1 MMETVWFILVAF
13 MITAYVVLDG
23 FDLGAG
29 VLHLVLARTDEER
42 RMIRQSIGPVW
53 DGNEVWLIAGGGT
66 LFFAFPLLYA
76 SSFSGFYLPL
86 NIVLWLLILR
96 AIGIEFR
103 AHAGSPVWREL
114 FDIFFAGSSALLT
127 IFFGA
132 ALGNVIRGV
141 SLGTDHYFFAPLWTN
156 WRVGP
161 EPGILDW
168 YTVIAA
174 LLALVALSIHGA
186 LYIALKTSEPL
197 AGRSRRTAL
206 LLWPGLIFLTLG
218 SLFATVNIRAGVLAN
233 FRNPLAWII
242 PAVVPVSLAAIPFS
256 SMRQRDR
263 QAFVASSAY
272 LVAML
277 AGAAVALYPNVLPSS
292 SDPRLNLTI
301 YNSATGHHSLTAGLF
316 WWIPGILL
324 AIAYFVFIYR
334 MFAGRVQAGSTGHY

>member
-29 VLHLVLARTDEER
+29 VLHLLIARNDDER

-103 AHAGSPVWREL
+103 AHAESPVWREL

-161 EPGILDW
+161 DPGILDW

-174 LLALVALSIHGA
+174 LLALVALSLHGA
-186 LYIALKTSEPL
+186 LYLALKTPEPL
-197 AGRSRRTAL
+197 ATRSRQTAL
-206 LLWPGLIFLTLG
+206 LLWPALLILTIA
-218 SLFATVNIRAGVLAN
+218 SLLATVKVRPEILAN
-233 FRNPLAWII
+233 FRNPLAWIV
-242 PAVVPVSLAAIPFS
+242 PAIVLLSLAAMPFLS
-256 SMRQRDR
+256 RKQRDMH
-263 QAFVASSAY
+263 AFLASCAY

-292 SDPRLNLTI
+292 TDPRLNLTI
-301 YNSATGHHSLTAGLF
+301 YNTATGHHSLTAGLF
-316 WWIPGILL
+316 WWIPGIFL

-334 MFAGRVQAGSTGHY
+334 MFAGRVQSGSTGHY